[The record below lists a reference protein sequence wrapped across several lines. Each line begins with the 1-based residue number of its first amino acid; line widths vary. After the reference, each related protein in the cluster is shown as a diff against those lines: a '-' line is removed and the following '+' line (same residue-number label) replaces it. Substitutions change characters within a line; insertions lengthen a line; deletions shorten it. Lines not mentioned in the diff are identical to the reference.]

1 MDRVQTPGDLLSAKQ
16 RDAEIMVGLARHD
29 ESALR
34 DLIDSCARAVYAKA
48 LRILW
53 EPQLAEEVTQDTL
66 LILWWDPARFD
77 ATKGSIRSFLIGIA
91 RFKAIDLVRH
101 EEVIRSRD
109 ARLAATEVIFDAP
122 SADRGLEE
130 TMVVRAAI
138 AKLPM
143 AKREVIFLAFYR
155 GLTYREVAA
164 ILELPEG
171 TVKSRIR
178 DALIKLRTVIAQPGS
193 G

>member
-1 MDRVQTPGDLLSAKQ
+1 MDACDEPLSGKQ
-16 RDAEIMVGLARHD
+16 RDAAIMVGLARHD
-29 ESALR
+29 EAALR
-34 DLIDSCARAVYAKA
+34 DLIDSCAKAVYAKA

-77 ATKGSIRSFLIGIA
+77 ADKGSIRSFLIGIA

-101 EEVIRSRD
+101 EEVMHSRD
-109 ARLAATEVIFDAP
+109 ARLAALESVLDAP
-122 SADRGLEE
+122 PADIGVERQ
-130 TMVVRAAI
+130 MIVRAAL

-143 AKREVIFLAFYR
+143 AKREAIFLAFYR

-164 ILELPEG
+164 ILDVPEG
-171 TVKSRIR
+171 TVKTRIR
-178 DALIKLRTVIAQPGS
+178 DGLMRLRAVMTFPETG
-193 G
+193 